1 MDNST
6 TTTALVTGANKGLG
20 RETVSRLAGLGW
32 RVFLAARDA
41 DRGKT
46 AVADLTDAGLNVEFV
61 HLDVTSVDS
70 IAAAV
75 EAVGQRTGQLDVL
88 VNNAGIGGTRKLP
101 PETTAADLREVF
113 ETNVFG
119 AVAVTNAFLP
129 LLRAATR
136 PRIVMVSSGIGS
148 LARTSDPA
156 RIESTLLGLP
166 YPSSKTALN
175 MITSMYSRALPDIR
189 INAADPGYTA
199 TDLNNNSGHQ
209 TVTEGTDAIVRLAS
223 IEPDGPTGGFFD
235 RFGPVPW

>member
-1 MDNST
+1 MDNS

-20 RETVSRLAGLGW
+20 RETVSRLASLGW

-41 DRGKT
+41 DRGKAAAT
-46 AVADLTDAGLNVEFV
+46 DLADAGLDVEFI
-61 HLDVTSVDS
+61 HLDVTSADS

-75 EAVGQRTGQLDVL
+75 EAVGQRTRRLDVL

-101 PETTAADLREVF
+101 PATTAADLREVF

-129 LLRAATR
+129 LLHAATQ

-148 LARTSDPA
+148 LARTSDPT

-175 MITSMYSRALPDIR
+175 MITSMYSRALPDIH

-209 TVTEGTDAIVRLAS
+209 TVTEGTDAIVQLAS
-223 IEPDGPTGGFFD
+223 IGPDGPTGGFFD
-235 RFGPVPW
+235 RFGSVPW